1 MLIVNI
7 PFVGV
12 SLIPGPELG
21 FNMFYKDYY
30 IERNYYFPDDQ
41 LLIMKS
47 VNSRKAEQKAI
58 DRINNTI
65 ESGCDLLFFGGN
77 HATTAYIYEEILYKK
92 DIPIIIFDAHNDKG
106 DKTDTYYNWNIINYL
121 EKHVPEGCVFGYRN
135 QNNDMPFS
143 DIFTYMTDVDM
154 LKLDYMD
161 EYIRNW
167 CKNKDRI
174 YVSID
179 VDVINPVDFPGVGF
193 PVAGGLNLTQ
203 LLFYISLIRKYSNQI
218 IWDIVEF
225 NPLIEKTISERALER
240 LLLWITK

>member
-1 MLIVNI
+1 
-7 PFVGV
+7 
-12 SLIPGPELG
+12 
-21 FNMFYKDYY
+21 
-30 IERNYYFPDDQ
+30 
-41 LLIMKS
+41 
-47 VNSRKAEQKAI
+47 
-58 DRINNTI
+58 
-65 ESGCDLLFFGGN
+65 
-77 HATTAYIYEEILYKK
+77 
-92 DIPIIIFDAHNDKG
+92 
-106 DKTDTYYNWNIINYL
+106 
-121 EKHVPEGCVFGYRN
+121 
-135 QNNDMPFS
+135 
-143 DIFTYMTDVDM
+143 MTDVDM

-179 VDVINPVDFPGVGF
+179 VDVINPVDFRELVF
-193 PVAGGLNLTQ
+193 LSRGLNLTQ